1 MAASLRKSRRVRRGD
16 IAWESLSVVRVWQRS
31 ISCDQVVRIRQKSD
45 SRHGHERVGLSRIHG
60 SIEARLVELQK
71 DYARQ
76 SLTCRN
82 QYTNRPYT
90 DDAVVRHGLLFAEVE
105 FLQKPFTIEALLRK
119 VREVLDKSDSQSR
132 PLKNDTRPL
141 TGGPPRINRS
151 TT

>member
-1 MAASLRKSRRVRRGD
+1 M
-16 IAWESLSVVRVWQRS
+16 VRVWQRS

-90 DDAVVRHGLLFAEVE
+90 DDAVVAIVA
-105 FLQKPFTIEALLRK
+105 I
-119 VREVLDKSDSQSR
+119 S
-132 PLKNDTRPL
+132 NDCDMGFHAPSGFYQDEL
-141 TGGPPRINRS
+141 TGLYNRWLAKHRNAPKGSSSERSRI
-151 TT
+151 